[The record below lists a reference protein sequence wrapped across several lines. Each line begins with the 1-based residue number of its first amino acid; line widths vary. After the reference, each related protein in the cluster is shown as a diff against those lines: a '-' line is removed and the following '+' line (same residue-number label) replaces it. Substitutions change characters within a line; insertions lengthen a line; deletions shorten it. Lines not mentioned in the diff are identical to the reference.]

1 MSEKNI
7 KQIYDEYAA
16 EMAKLYFHK
25 STIHDLYKNELE
37 RLKNP
42 NYKNSEDMVFED
54 FRDGQL
60 KKFEMVETNLE
71 EQQELIFILKNR
83 QYQWLVAEAF
93 EHFDDFIENAYAYIG
108 YIDNSCWPMRDYG
121 NIKLNELGNKKF
133 DWFLTQSQSK
143 KTKDI
148 LNEFR
153 TLFPDL
159 KSIESEPIK
168 ANKKKLHPK
177 FVLNFIA
184 QLRHR
189 IVHNGGKVNDKTA
202 FIKTIFA
209 ESGISNKSN
218 KGQYD
223 DFINYFLCGKE
234 NGKLDKSIILLEH
247 HNNDEFT
254 PLTFH
259 PISRVFDCLMSYS
272 VILCELIENYED
284 KNVPCTIY

>member
-25 STIHDLYKNELE
+25 STINDLYVNELE
-37 RLKNP
+37 RLKNQKD
-42 NYKNSEDMVFED
+42 KNSEKMVFKD

-60 KKFEMVETNLE
+60 KIFGMVETNFE

-83 QYQWLVAEAF
+83 QYQWLVAEAY

-108 YIDNSCWPMRDYG
+108 YIDNSCWSMRDYG
-121 NIKLNELGNKKF
+121 NIKLNELSNKKF
-133 DWFLTQSQSK
+133 DWFLTQSQLK

-153 TLFPDL
+153 KLFPEL
-159 KSIESEPIK
+159 ESVESKPIK

-184 QLRHR
+184 ELRHR
-189 IVHNGGKVNDKTA
+189 SVHNGGKVNDKSK
-202 FIKTIFA
+202 FIKEIFDD
-209 ESGISNKSN
+209 SGIQN

-223 DFINYFLCGKE
+223 DFINYFLRGKE

-247 HNNDEFT
+247 HDNDGFIT
-254 PLTFH
+254 YH
-259 PISRVFDCLMSYS
+259 PIRHVFNCLMSYS
-272 VILCELIENYED
+272 IILCELIENYEG
-284 KNVPCTIY
+284 KNSDLSLLDI

>member
-25 STIHDLYKNELE
+25 STIHDLYANELK
-37 RLKNP
+37 RLKNQ
-42 NYKNSEDMVFED
+42 NYENSEKMLFKD
-54 FRDGQL
+54 FRDGDL
-60 KKFEMVETNLE
+60 KIFGMVETNCE

-121 NIKLNELGNKKF
+121 NIKLNELSNKKF

-153 TLFPDL
+153 TLFSEL
-159 KSIESEPIK
+159 KSIEAHRKKSELP
-168 ANKKKLHPK
+168 PK

-189 IVHNGGKVNDKTA
+189 IVHNGGKVNDKSK
-202 FIKTIFA
+202 FIKEIFDD
-209 ESGISNKSN
+209 SGIQN

-223 DFINYFLCGKE
+223 DFIN
-234 NGKLDKSIILLEH
+234 
-247 HNNDEFT
+247 
-254 PLTFH
+254 
-259 PISRVFDCLMSYS
+259 
-272 VILCELIENYED
+272 
-284 KNVPCTIY
+284 